1 MVISK
6 NGMVGTPTS
15 GMIMTYTLEIEAEG
29 FDNLFTHKLERL
41 EAAVILQNAG
51 HFHLHAVIKSH
62 ISGDEGTLKVDF
74 DDDSYVGFLTKIN
87 RLDVFGGNLASCKKP
102 SEEIKDEIF
111 AAVIDKS
118 TDKSPIFEKDE
129 DGYLRKF
136 ERDEDE
142 DPTAIRW

>member
-6 NGMVGTPTS
+6 NGMVGTPNS
-15 GMIMTYTLEIEAEG
+15 GMIMTYTLEIESEG

-41 EAAVILQNAG
+41 EAAVILQNAS

-62 ISGDEGTLKVDF
+62 ISGDEGSLEVDF
-74 DDDSYVGFLTKIN
+74 DDESYVDFLTKVN

-102 SEEIKDEIF
+102 SDEIKDEIF
-111 AAVIDKS
+111 AAIIDKS
-118 TDKSPIFEKDE
+118 TDDRPTFEKDE
-129 DGYLRKF
+129 DGYLRKV
-136 ERDEDE
+136 EHNEDD